1 MMFTT
6 MLCSSR
12 ARVRVYLSIVLDL
25 TFLTRTNARLEF
37 RPKTA
42 DVCRAHRRIYSRT
55 RRANA
60 EIKTRWCSSRR
71 DDVFAEE
78 TKSIDFSH
86 AHAHIFNEINRFI
99 YQSFYRECTRPNKT
113 SFDYVDVLLTD

>member
-12 ARVRVYLSIVLDL
+12 ARVRVYLPIVLDL

-37 RPKTA
+37 RLKTA
-42 DVCRAHRRIYSRT
+42 DVCRAHRRGVYSRT

-60 EIKTRWCSSRR
+60 EIKTRRCSSRR

-86 AHAHIFNEINRFI
+86 AHTHIF
-99 YQSFYRECTRPNKT
+99 STK
-113 SFDYVDVLLTD
+113 